1 MKYCIY
7 YSSSYLEVFLF
18 ALIFYMYLY
27 ICLWGPIF
35 RNRIHSSPSLA
46 AFWYFWETV
55 NIRMKNKRGLHY
67 CSYAFIC
74 TYLQW
79 LEPFLAHLSWR
90 LKWAFLIKIC
100 SSSVVVNFS
109 HFHLLLQN
117 HWPISTKLGAKHP
130 WVKGIEVY
138 SNEGPRPFPRGDNY
152 KIAKI
157 H

>member
-7 YSSSYLEVFLF
+7 CSSSYLEVFLF
-18 ALIFYMYLY
+18 ALILYMYLY

-117 HWPISTKLGAKHP
+117 HWANFNQTWRKASLG
-130 WVKGIEVY
+130 KGDW
-138 SNEGPRPFPRGDNY
+138 SLFKWRAPPFSKGR
-152 KIAKI
+152 
-157 H
+157 